1 MNKFLSALALTVLL
15 VTGCS
20 SPVTPDMTD
29 TPIDGDAAETPSDL
43 TTIEGA
49 DVNYS
54 LSYDPAEW
62 TFTKSTDG
70 SASEYDFEN
79 SNGSVFGQVI
89 AEELELDMDTLEETV
104 LANAQAADP
113 KAEITSS
120 TDKMVN
126 GKNVRVLEMKA
137 TIEGLNFVYYG
148 YYYTGAEGTLQ
159 VMTWTTSNLSD
170 KYRAD
175 ADVVLGTLKI
185 GE

>member
-1 MNKFLSALALTVLL
+1 MNKFLSTLALTVLL

-20 SPVTPDMTD
+20 STVAPDTTD
-29 TPIDGDAAETPSDL
+29 TSTDSSTVETSSDL
-43 TTIEGA
+43 TVVKGA

-79 SNGSVFGQVI
+79 ENGSVFGQVI
-89 AEELELDMDTLEETV
+89 AEELELDMATLEETV

-113 KAEITSS
+113 KAEITKSE
-120 TDKMVN
+120 DRMVN

-137 TIEGLNFVYYG
+137 TIEGLDFVYYG